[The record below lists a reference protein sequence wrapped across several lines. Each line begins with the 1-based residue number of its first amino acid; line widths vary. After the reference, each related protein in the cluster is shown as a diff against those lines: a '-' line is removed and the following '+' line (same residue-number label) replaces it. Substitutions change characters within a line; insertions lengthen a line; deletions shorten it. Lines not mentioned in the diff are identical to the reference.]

1 MPSSVSVSFMPCES
15 ARAHYQVKLWRPK
28 RVLITP
34 AAREL
39 AHGRGIVEKAASLGA
54 EIVEL
59 RSNRLSGLVSDDPRR
74 SYREAKSTLAVVI
87 SPSSKRKLQPIPPS
101 ADWRFDLAEGCPA
114 HCQYCYLAGSLS
126 GPPLTRVY
134 ANIEE
139 ILDGLSDYIGRGRVT
154 SPSQARADE
163 GTTYEASCYTDPLGI
178 EHLTGSLA
186 MTIRHFGAW
195 QAPVQL
201 RFTTK
206 YDNLDPL
213 LTLRHRNRTRIRFSV
228 NSATVAR
235 FEGGT
240 AGMPARLDAMRR
252 AAVAG
257 YPVGLTIAPIMPEGN
272 WREAYR
278 LLLRQAAS
286 ALADLPSVDLTME
299 LITHRFTPKSKTVL
313 NGWYNASTLDM
324 NEDSRAKKHTKF
336 GSLKYVYPTELMKQ
350 MRDFFEKAIAE
361 HLPSAR
367 ILYWT

>member
-1 MPSSVSVSFMPCES
+1 MPSES
-15 ARAHYQVKLWRPK
+15 ARAYNQVKLWRPR

-39 AHGRGIVEKAASLGA
+39 AHGRGIAEKAASSGA

-59 RSNRLSGLVSDDPRR
+59 SSNRLSGLVSDDPRR
-74 SYREAKSTLAVVI
+74 AYRDAKSTLAVVI

-126 GPPLTRVY
+126 GPPVTRVY

-139 ILDGLSDYIGRGRVT
+139 ILDGLSDYVGRGRVT
-154 SPSQARADE
+154 SASQARADE
-163 GTTYEASCYTDPLGI
+163 GTTYEASCYTDPLAI

-186 MTIRHFGAW
+186 KTIRHFGAW
-195 QAPVQL
+195 EAPVQL

-206 YDNLDPL
+206 YDKLDPL
-213 LTLRHRNRTRIRFSV
+213 LTLRHSNHTRIRFSV
-228 NSATVAR
+228 NSAPVAR

-240 AGMPARLDAMRR
+240 TSMPARLNAMRR
-252 AAVAG
+252 AALAG

-278 LLLRQAAS
+278 LLLQQAAS
-286 ALADLPSVDLTME
+286 ALAGLPNVDLTME

-313 NGWYNASTLDM
+313 NEWYNASTLNMD
-324 NEDSRAKKHTKF
+324 EDTRAKKRTKF
-336 GSLKYVYPTELMKQ
+336 GSLKYVYPAGLMKE
-350 MRDFFEKAIAE
+350 MREFFEKAIPE
-361 HLPSAR
+361 HLPNAR